1 MPIDLVGK
9 HDHSHVRH
17 QRDKRRTP
25 TTRQRSREHQRC
37 VGVDKTF
44 GVLQCNIVAILAD
57 GRLTLQGASVS
68 KRIPRVGGT
77 GEHYAITG
85 GTGAYQGAA
94 GTMTRTGNGDRDTL
108 TLSLSS

>member
-1 MPIDLVGK
+1 M
-9 HDHSHVRH
+9 
-17 QRDKRRTP
+17 
-25 TTRQRSREHQRC
+25 
-37 VGVDKTF
+37 
-44 GVLQCNIVAILAD
+44 
-57 GRLTLQGASVS
+57 VS

-94 GTMTRTGNGDRDTL
+94 GTMTRTGNSNRDTL

>member
-1 MPIDLVGK
+1 MSISTTSG
-9 HDHSHVRH
+9 VR
-17 QRDKRRTP
+17 RSALAIASNARRV
-25 TTRQRSREHQRC
+25 SS
-37 VGVDKTF
+37 G
-44 GVLQCNIVAILAD
+44 
-57 GRLTLQGASVS
+57 SVS

-94 GTMTRTGNGDRDTL
+94 GTMTRTGNGNRDTL